1 MMAKLLLLLQSHFFS
16 LNHNLH
22 IEALETD
29 IYLQADSLLCLLDA
43 NTFGYILYSNSKKK
57 IYCLKVWDFEKD
69 EDISTILEKEL
80 GPENQIIS
88 FKILN
93 YSARYQTIPNIFDI
107 TNNKK
112 VIWDITNGYDHNEE
126 VLTDIST
133 QNDIIFLHSVSKNSF
148 NYINQRFPNI
158 NWHSIQSIHFINN
171 VHNSERLSIRLIFFF
186 KHIHISVAQNE
197 KILIAKS
204 YLLSSPNDL
213 LWELLR
219 IVKLFGYTPEQVI
232 LYPEGFI
239 DIKSSLFQLLDQYFE
254 RGKSTDTFQY
264 QFPISDIELSHLT
277 LVHIERILSCVS

>member
-22 IEALETD
+22 IEALEAD

-57 IYCLKVWDFEKD
+57 IYSLKVWDFEND

-112 VIWDITNGYDHNEE
+112 VIWEITNGYDHNEE
-126 VLTDIST
+126 VLTEIST
-133 QNDIIFLHSVSKNSF
+133 QNDISFLHSVSKNSF

-158 NWHSIQSIHFINN
+158 NWHSIQSIHFMNN